1 MISDPNLKN
10 SIQALISA
18 ENLPDDF
25 VSTVDSVYVPLAA
38 ALAERHQDN
47 ETLIVGVN
55 GAQGTGKSTLT
66 AFLSLLL
73 TQGHQLPT
81 ASFSLDD
88 IYLTKADRQALAH
101 NVHPMLAVRGVPGTH
116 DVALGISVIDSLIQA
131 DDSQVTPIPS
141 FDKAVDDRK
150 PIEAWPRFKG
160 RPAVIIL
167 EGWCVGSVAESEDKL
182 ASPMNALEEAKDRD
196 ATWRHY
202 VNKQLDDSYKALFGR
217 FDVLIMIAAPNWD
230 VVYQWRLLQE
240 DKLRRRCQRDGL
252 DDSAVMS
259 AQQVQDFIQYYERTT
274 RHCLAEMP
282 GRADYLLQMDEA
294 HRITG
299 ITGLDI
305 E

>member
-1 MISDPNLKN
+1 VISDSQLNKH
-10 SIQALISA
+10 IQALIEA
-18 ENLPDDF
+18 ENLPNDF
-25 VSTVDSVYVPLAA
+25 LATVEKVYIPLAK
-38 ALAERHQDN
+38 ALAERHRDN
-47 ETLIVGVN
+47 QCLIVGVN

-73 TQGHQLPT
+73 AKQHGLPT

-88 IYLTKADRQALAH
+88 IYLTKAQRRALAS
-101 NVHPMLAVRGVPGTH
+101 NIHPMLEVRGVPGTH
-116 DVALGISVIDSLIQA
+116 DVALGISVIDQLVNA
-131 DDSQVTPIPS
+131 GEEQVTPIPA

-182 ASPMNALEEAKDRD
+182 ASPMNALEEAKDKD

-202 VNKQLDDSYKALFGR
+202 VNKQLDDSYKVLFGR

-259 AQQVQDFIQYYERTT
+259 AQQVLDFIQYYERTT

-282 GRADYLLQMDEA
+282 GRADYLLRMAED

-299 ITGLDI
+299 ITGLEI

>member
-1 MISDPNLKN
+1 MINDPQLKQQ
-10 SIQALISA
+10 IQALIEA
-18 ENLPDDF
+18 ENLPNDF
-25 VSTVDSVYVPLAA
+25 LTTVEKVYIPLAK
-38 ALAERHQDN
+38 ALAERHRDN
-47 ETLIVGVN
+47 QCLIVGVN

-73 TQGHQLPT
+73 TEQQGLPT

-88 IYLTKADRQALAH
+88 IYLTKAERLTLAA

-116 DVALGISVIDSLIQA
+116 DVKLGISVIDQLVNAS
-131 DDSQVTPIPS
+131 DEQVTPIPA

-150 PIEAWPRFKG
+150 PIEAWPTFKG

-182 ASPMNALEEAKDRD
+182 SSPMNALEEAKDTD
-196 ATWRHY
+196 ASWRHY
-202 VNKQLDDSYKALFGR
+202 VNQQLDDAYQTLFGR
-217 FDVLIMIAAPNWD
+217 FDVLIMIAAPNWE

-240 DKLRRRCQRDGL
+240 DKLRQRCQRDGL

-282 GRADYLLQMDEA
+282 GRADYLLRMGED

-299 ITGLDI
+299 ITGLEI

>member
-1 MISDPNLKN
+1 MISDPHLKN

-18 ENLPDDF
+18 ESLPDDF
-25 VSTVDSVYVPLAA
+25 ISTVDSIYAPLAA

-47 ETLIVGVN
+47 QTLIVGVN

-88 IYLTKADRQALAH
+88 IYLTKAERQALAH

-131 DDSQVTPIPS
+131 DDDQVTPIPS

-150 PIEAWPRFKG
+150 PIADWPVFKG
-160 RPAVIIL
+160 RPAVIVV
-167 EGWCVGSVAESEDKL
+167 EGWCVASKAEHEASLVA
-182 ASPMNALEEAKDRD
+182 PMNRLEETQDMD
-196 ATWRHY
+196 GVWRRF
-202 VNKQLDDSYKALFGR
+202 VNRQLDEVYQSLFSR
-217 FDVLIMIAAPNWD
+217 FDALIMITAPNWE

-240 DKLRRRCQRDGL
+240 DKLRQRCLREGL
-252 DDSAVMS
+252 DNSAVMS
-259 AQQVQDFIQYYERTT
+259 PQQVQNFIQYYERTT